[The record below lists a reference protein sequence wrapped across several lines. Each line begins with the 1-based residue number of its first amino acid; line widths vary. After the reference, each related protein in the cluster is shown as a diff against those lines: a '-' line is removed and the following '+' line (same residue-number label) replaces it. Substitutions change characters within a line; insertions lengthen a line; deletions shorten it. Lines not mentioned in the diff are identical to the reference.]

1 MYSFYPRINSCTMEI
16 NSQTDS
22 IASPFCHIQNA
33 NFRHLLKLI
42 TFTFH
47 GNCRYHCLC
56 YIFSFLGDVCM
67 TTGQNSPWDEFASAT
82 CCGSVFVYTMPPEN
96 VMPARVHRSR
106 FLYCSEN
113 FMPEKKNLRIMQTK
127 KSHSLLYETRLQA
140 DWNK

>member
-1 MYSFYPRINSCTMEI
+1 MEI

-56 YIFSFLGDVCM
+56 YIFSFLGDVCI

-82 CCGSVFVYTMPPEN
+82 SCGSVFVYTMPPEN

-106 FLYCSEN
+106 FLYCNEN
-113 FMPEKKNLRIMQTK
+113 FMPEKKKTSASCKQRK
-127 KSHSLLYETRLQA
+127 ATRFCMKRASRRTGTSSACARLCLQMY
-140 DWNK
+140 